1 MKLLKK
7 LLSYLPSKLPVGMT
21 AFHEY
26 SDEVIELS
34 GKFADED
41 SMRWAIANMVMHL
54 PSTKDKVPK
63 NYFVRCL
70 RKTAA
75 NQIAGQVFIDIKTK
89 QDEARKAAEA
99 ALTSAEATATPQVAS
114 DEIQKG

>member
-1 MKLLKK
+1 
-7 LLSYLPSKLPVGMT
+7 MT
-21 AFHEY
+21 EFVKY
-26 SDEVIELS
+26 SDKVIELS

-75 NQIAGQVFIDIKTK
+75 NQVAGQIFIDIKTK
-89 QDEARKAAEA
+89 QEEAQKAAEA
-99 ALTSAEATATPQVAS
+99 QRLAQLELQKSLAESQTLAEATASPQVAS
-114 DEIQKG
+114 DETKKG